1 MKKLIIAAAFFLLTG
16 VAFGQTVQKGTI
28 VGVHT
33 STVTLNPGVTLDQY
47 LDYFTNRFI
56 PEFEKNFPG
65 VKLFLVKGLN
75 REVKGEYGK
84 IFIVESKK
92 VYNKYWNDDGS
103 YTDVTTAIVEKVQP
117 LLDEGNK
124 LGTTTDV
131 ITDWVIQ

>member
-1 MKKLIIAAAFFLLTG
+1 MRKLLVITALLLFAG
-16 VAFGQTVQKGTI
+16 IAFGQTVQKGTI

-33 STVTLNPGVTLDQY
+33 STVTLNSGVTLDQY
-47 LDYFTNRFI
+47 LDFFTNKLI

-65 VKLFLVKGLN
+65 AKLFLVKGLN
-75 REVKGEYGK
+75 REVKGEYGS

-103 YTDVTTAIVEKVQP
+103 YTDVTLAIAEKTQP
-117 LLDEGNK
+117 IVDEGNK

>member
-1 MKKLIIAAAFFLLTG
+1 MNKLLIIAGLLLFAG
-16 VAFGQTVQKGTI
+16 IAFGQTVQKGSV

-47 LDYFTNRFI
+47 LDYYTNRFI
-56 PEFEKNFPG
+56 PELEKHFPG

-84 IFIVESKK
+84 IFIIESKK

-103 YTDVTTAIVEKVQP
+103 YTDVTAAIVEKVQP
-117 LLDEGNK
+117 ILDEGNK

-131 ITDWVIQ
+131 ITDWVVQ

>member
-1 MKKLIIAAAFFLLTG
+1 MRKLLVITALLLFAG
-16 VAFGQTVQKGTI
+16 IAFGQTVQKGSI

-33 STVTLNPGVTLDQY
+33 STVTLNSGVTLDQH

-56 PEFEKNFPG
+56 PEFEKHFPG

-84 IFIVESKK
+84 IFIIESKK
-92 VYNKYWNDDGS
+92 VFNKYWNDDGS
-103 YTDVTTAIVEKVQP
+103 YTDVTAAIVEKVQP
-117 LLDEGNK
+117 LIDEGNK

>member
-1 MKKLIIAAAFFLLTG
+1 LFIG
-16 VAFGQTVQKGTI
+16 VAFGQTVQKGSI

-33 STVTLNPGVTLDQY
+33 STVTLNSGVTLDQY
-47 LDYFTNRFI
+47 LDFYTNRFI
-56 PEFEKNFPG
+56 PEFEKHFPG

-75 REVKGEYGK
+75 REVKGEYGS

-103 YTDVTTAIVEKVQP
+103 YTDV
-117 LLDEGNK
+117 
-124 LGTTTDV
+124 